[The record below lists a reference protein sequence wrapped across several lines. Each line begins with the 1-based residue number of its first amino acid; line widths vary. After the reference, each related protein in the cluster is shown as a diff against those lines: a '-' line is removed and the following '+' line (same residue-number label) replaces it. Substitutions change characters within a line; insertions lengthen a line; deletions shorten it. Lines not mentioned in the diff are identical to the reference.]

1 MMTNDEIK
9 FMKNHSKMLVDAI
22 ETVIILL
29 EEEKKKAQLNYE
41 TFKEL
46 SKPIK

>member
-1 MMTNDEIK
+1 MTKDELK

-29 EEEKKKAQLNYE
+29 QEEREKAQKNYE
-41 TFKEL
+41 LYKEL